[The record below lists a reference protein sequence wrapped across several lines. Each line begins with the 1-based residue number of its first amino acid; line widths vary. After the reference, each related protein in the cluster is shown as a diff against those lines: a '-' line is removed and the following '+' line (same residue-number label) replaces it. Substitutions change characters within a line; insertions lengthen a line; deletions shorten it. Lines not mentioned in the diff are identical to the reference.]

1 MPVIQI
7 PFNFTPRPYQ
17 LPVLQSLD
25 GGATRAVAVWHRRS
39 GKEKTFINYTARK
52 CIDRVGTY
60 FYAFP
65 TYTQAKR
72 AIWDGRDRD
81 GFPFLGHFPPEIVKA
96 KDSTELKLTLING
109 SIFQLVGTDNIDA
122 LMSTNPL
129 GVVFAE
135 YSLQDPRGWD
145 YLRPILRENGGWAV
159 FDYTPRGK
167 NHGYTLYD
175 MASKLHAEGDP
186 AWFCQRLTVA
196 DTGVLS
202 EADIAA
208 ERREGMDEEMIQQ
221 EYYCSF
227 EGARQGSYFGREL
240 SQADSEGRVCRVP
253 VQSEIAVDTWWD
265 LGVSDAT
272 AIWFTQTVGREIHVV
287 DYYEQSGEGLPH
299 YAKVLQDR
307 GYIWGK
313 HHAPHDIAVRELGSG
328 KARIETAAQLGLAF
342 EIVPNIPVE
351 DGIDAARAF
360 LSRCWFDR
368 DKTERGRLA
377 LMSYHKT
384 WDERR
389 RCFSSAPY
397 HDWSSNGADA
407 WRYLAV
413 GHRLTPR
420 KRETAETPR
429 HWLEIGGGS
438 QQPSNSWLGV

>member
-1 MPVIQI
+1 MPTIQI
-7 PFNFTPRPYQ
+7 PYNFMPRPYQ
-17 LPVLQSLD
+17 LPVLRALD
-25 GGATRAVAVWHRRS
+25 SGATRAVAVWHRRS

-52 CIDRVGTY
+52 CIDRIGTY

-81 GFPFLGHFPPEIVKA
+81 GFPFLGHFPQEIVKA
-96 KDSTELKLTLING
+96 RDATELKLTLING
-109 SIFQLVGTDNIDA
+109 SIFQLVGTDNIDS

-175 MASKLHAEGDP
+175 MASKLQADGDP
-186 AWFCQRLTVA
+186 AWFAERLTVE

-202 EADIAA
+202 HGDIEA

-227 EGARQGSYFGREL
+227 EGARQGSYYGREM
-240 SQADSEGRVCRVP
+240 SAAEAEGRICAVP
-253 VQSEIAVDTWWD
+253 VQPEIAVDTWWD
-265 LGVSDAT
+265 LGVKDGSG
-272 AIWFTQTVGREIHVV
+272 IWFTQNVGREVHVV

-299 YAKVLQDR
+299 YAKLLQTK
-307 GYIWGK
+307 GYVYGK
-313 HHAPHDIAVRELGSG
+313 HNAPHDIAVRELGSG
-328 KARIETAAQLGLAF
+328 KSRLETAQNLGITF
-342 EIVPNIPVE
+342 EIVPNIPLE
-351 DGIDAARAF
+351 DGIDAARSFIA
-360 LSRCWFDR
+360 RCWFDR
-368 DKTERGRLA
+368 AKTERGRLA
-377 LMSYHKT
+377 LVSYHKT

-389 RCFSSAPY
+389 HCFSSTPY
-397 HDWSSNGADA
+397 HDWSDEGASSF
-407 WRYLAV
+407 RYLAV
-413 GHRLTPR
+413 GHKLTPR
-420 KRETAETPR
+420 KREDQPR
-429 HWLEIGGGS
+429 REWMEIGGRAA
-438 QQPSNSWLGV
+438 QPSNAWLGG